1 MFAEAAGAPDAYTGV
16 GWTVVDRVGAPGFA
30 DTLLISVTVHLIVFS
45 ADFGNRPLPPALKLD
60 IKSTL

>member
-16 GWTVVDRVGAPGFA
+16 GWTVVG
-30 DTLLISVTVHLIVFS
+30 ISVTVHLIVFS